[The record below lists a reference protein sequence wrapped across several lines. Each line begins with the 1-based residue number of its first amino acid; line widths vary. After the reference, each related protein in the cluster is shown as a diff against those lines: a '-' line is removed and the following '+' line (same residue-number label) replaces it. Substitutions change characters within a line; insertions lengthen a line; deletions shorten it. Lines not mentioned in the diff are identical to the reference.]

1 MLRAEVRAAA
11 RGISPEAIEIL
22 YRSPQSNSTIG
33 AALEE
38 LPQISSSEAG
48 VAVVQKMIGDEVRL
62 DVLMEVGRRADA
74 DSADTLD
81 RLEHKFEQAQQVYH
95 TVRSESK
102 RRRERERRSRL
113 GSSRRA

>member
-1 MLRAEVRAAA
+1 
-11 RGISPEAIEIL
+11 
-22 YRSPQSNSTIG
+22 
-33 AALEE
+33 
-38 LPQISSSEAG
+38 
-48 VAVVQKMIGDEVRL
+48 
-62 DVLMEVGRRADA
+62 MEVGRRADA